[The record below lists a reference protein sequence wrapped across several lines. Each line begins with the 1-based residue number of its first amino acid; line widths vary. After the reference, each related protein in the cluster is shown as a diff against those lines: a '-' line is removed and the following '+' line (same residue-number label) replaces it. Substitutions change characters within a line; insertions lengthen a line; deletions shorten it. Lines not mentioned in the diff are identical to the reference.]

1 MDNNV
6 FANMYAEF
14 LRDES
19 RQIGNAESI
28 VFPKTEDEIIA
39 SVKEM
44 SRKNIQIT
52 TQGART
58 GLAASAVPDKGH
70 IINLSK
76 TNKVTGAR
84 YDEEND
90 RFFITVTAWSAIV

>member
-1 MDNNV
+1 MPNN
-6 FANMYAEF
+6 FAQMYGEY

-19 RQIGNAESI
+19 RQVGNAESI
-28 VFPKTEDEIIA
+28 VFPKTEEEIIS

-58 GLAASAVPDKGH
+58 GLAASAVPFGGH
-70 IINLSK
+70 IISLS
-76 TNKVTGAR
+76 
-84 YDEEND
+84 
-90 RFFITVTAWSAIV
+90 